1 MKKRL
6 LSVFLCLCMMLTMV
20 PAALAVDDQDSPDTQ
35 TTQTEENTQEAS
47 GSLPAADENG
57 LIKLENDVTLT
68 KTYEVPTGSSAVLDL
83 NGHTITINADVVGI
97 TVKGENTKLTI
108 QDSGDNGTITRGSS
122 CSTAYTSGILEVN
135 DGGTIEMNAG
145 TIDAVYNEE
154 DKSNN
159 TGWYGVTVFNDSTFV
174 MNGGK
179 INAGWAAAATNGT
192 NTTTSS
198 TYGNNA
204 KIIINDGTLTSSSDY
219 AIYAPAQDG
228 VTTIN
233 GGTIMGYWGAIQLKR
248 GTLDISGGT
257 FENNGVSSVTKPDDQ
272 HDGTTPD
279 HAAAISL
286 TSDYGAI
293 SATIRGGTFTTQ
305 NGNDVIK
312 VTEKSANKVDVSI
325 IGGTFSNDIS
335 QYLKTGYVCTKEGA
349 YYVVAPLGVENAAAE
364 SGGVYYETLSKAI
377 EGAGNAQTITLLK
390 NVQENVTIPA
400 GKSLCLDL
408 NGKTLT
414 ETTAMVVQGTLTI
427 QDRTAVSDPVVGSD
441 YEDVS
446 YTSGVIIN
454 TGNGDGIVVQS
465 GGSLN
470 LESGKVKATG
480 NCGIY
485 VLGNQAPESSVET
498 GKEPYNSQL
507 VMTGGYIEAPEFGAA
522 AAGRGAKL
530 SIQDG
535 VIVAHNNAAVAGNGT
550 NSSERYD
557 GGTAIEISGGTIIS
571 HITSS
576 GYIACG
582 VYHPQK
588 GSLTISGGTIY
599 ADGGVGVLMRGGT
612 LEMTNGT
619 VIATG
624 TASGK
629 VGDSRE
635 VQNCYGVQLDGKSSY
650 YDHANTKIEISGG
663 AISSD
668 ATVENV
674 NKIDAEEN
682 SVTISGGYF
691 TSDPSGYIA
700 DGCAALP
707 STEEGYAFMVGEMQ
721 GPVVEDVEPAAGVP
735 VVDVSEIAE
744 KDKEKA
750 KEVAQSVQDNGVLAA
765 AANSVLDKVT
775 EDQVEAAGEALK
787 DSGVSVDGPINTYV
801 QTYLN
806 VTPTAYNESSFTL
819 DIQPMY
825 RVVAS
830 TAESASEIKVIDEV
844 TEGANAVALEGSEKP
859 LDIQT
864 MTVSITLPTN
874 FVASETQNVYVQHKD
889 YEYEAQV
896 KKEGEQQEATYI
908 ATFTNP
914 HGFSVFTITTES
926 AAVAEVN
933 GNRYTSF
940 QAAVDATGDNGTVKV
955 LNANAALNA
964 TISGSSKTIYVENGT
979 DESITVT
986 INGTTKTIAQNQSET
1001 FTYTHSSS
1009 SGTTRYSVEVRG
1021 TTGGTVTAS
1030 PTRAAKGATVTLTV
1044 RADEGYQL
1052 DGLTVTD
1059 SKGGTVKLTD
1069 KGSGTYTF
1077 TMPASKVTVQAT
1089 FTQNQSGT
1097 LPFTDVKTGDWFYEA
1112 VQYVYDKGM
1121 MTGVS
1126 ADRFA
1131 PASTTTRGMIV
1142 TILYRLEN
1150 EPAVSGDLPFTDVES
1165 GAWYADAVAWAAA
1178 NDIVN
1183 GTSAT
1188 TFAPNSPITREQ
1200 MATMLYRFAQ
1210 YKGMDA
1216 VTLQENLTGYPDG
1229 DQVSDYAIPAMNW
1242 AVGQGLIA
1250 GMENGTLVPQGS
1262 ATRAQVATIL
1272 MRFCENV
1279 MQ

>member
-390 NVQENVTIPA
+390 NVQENVTIPV

-668 ATVENV
+668 AAVENV

-700 DGCAALP
+700 DGYAAFP
-707 STEEGYAFMVGEMQ
+707 STEEGYAFMVGEA
-721 GPVVEDVEPAAGVP
+721 PSDVVENVEPAAGVP
-735 VVDVSEIAE
+735 VVDVSGIAE
-744 KDKEKA
+744 KDQESA

-765 AANSVLDKVT
+765 AANSVLNEVT
-775 EDQVEAAGEALK
+775 AAQVEAAKEALK
-787 DSGVSVDGPINTYV
+787 KSDVSVGGQSINTYV

-806 VTPTAYNESSFTL
+806 VTPTAYDTTSFTL

-864 MTVSITLPTN
+864 MTVSITLPDDFVTN
-874 FVASETQNVYVQHKD
+874 GTQNVYVQHKG

-896 KKEGEQQEATYI
+896 KAAGEQPSTTYI

-914 HGFSVFTITTES
+914 HGFSAFTVTKES

-940 QAAVDATGDNGTVKV
+940 QDAVDAAGDKATVEV
-955 LNANAALNA
+955 LKNENLTA
-964 TISGSSKTIYVENGT
+964 TMSGSSRTITVKNGAG
-979 DESITVT
+979 ESITVT
-986 INGTTKTIAQNQSET
+986 INGTTKTIEENASVD

-1150 EPAVSGDLPFTDVES
+1150 EPAVSGGSAFTDVEN

-1200 MATMLYRFAQ
+1200 MAAILYRYAA
-1210 YKGMDA
+1210 YKGYDVSQKADLSGYTDA
-1216 VTLQENLTGYPDG
+1216 ASISGYAKDALAWANAQKLITGVTDT
-1229 DQVSDYAIPAMNW
+1229 
-1242 AVGQGLIA
+1242 
-1250 GMENGTLVPQGS
+1250 TLNPQGS

-1272 MRFCENV
+1272 MRLCETV
-1279 MQ
+1279 VK